1 MISFSILYSVSYKF
15 FFIVYFSFKKIKDFP
30 GEIEKMM
37 RTAEIL
43 APQSPAHSENL
54 TDIPPIC
61 AFTGGRAQNRP
72 EEIRTPESDNELT
85 TNKNK

>member
-1 MISFSILYSVSYKF
+1 
-15 FFIVYFSFKKIKDFP
+15 
-30 GEIEKMM
+30 MM